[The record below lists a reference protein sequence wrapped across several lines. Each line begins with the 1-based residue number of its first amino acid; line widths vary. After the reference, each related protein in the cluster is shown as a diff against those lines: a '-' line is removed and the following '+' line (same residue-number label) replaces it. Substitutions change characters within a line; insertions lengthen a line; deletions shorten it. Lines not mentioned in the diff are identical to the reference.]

1 MSLHAIEP
9 TRPQRQRRL
18 DGVES
23 LRHRADAATGK
34 HVASVA
40 WGARNLISTQVH
52 ESWKIHIGA
61 ADLNATMARV
71 AQENEELF
79 ATDVEPRKLVKRDR
93 SVAYSR

>member
-1 MSLHAIEP
+1 MNLHAIEP

-23 LRHRADAATGK
+23 LRHRAHADGK
-34 HVASVA
+34 QVASVA

-61 ADLNATMARV
+61 ADLNATMAKV
-71 AQENEELF
+71 ARENEELF

>member
-1 MSLHAIEP
+1 MNLHAIEP
-9 TRPQRQRRL
+9 TRPRRQRRV

-23 LRHRADAATGK
+23 LRLRADADGK
-34 HVASVA
+34 QVASVA
-40 WGARNLISTQVH
+40 WSARNLISTQVH

-61 ADLNATMARV
+61 ADLNATMAKV
-71 AQENEELF
+71 ARENEELF

>member
-1 MSLHAIEP
+1 MNLHAIEP
-9 TRPQRQRRL
+9 TRPRGQRRV
-18 DGVES
+18 DGLETP
-23 LRHRADAATGK
+23 RHRADAATGK

-61 ADLNATMARV
+61 ADLNATMAKV
-71 AQENEELF
+71 ARENEELF